1 MNFVEL
7 GVLTI
12 EAPWQRQADLET
24 ALVRILVVDDF
35 LPFRNFTV
43 SALRKRPGFR
53 IVEEAFDGE
62 EAVQKAK
69 ELKPDLVVL
78 DIGLPVLNGIEAAR
92 QIRSV
97 SPDSKILF
105 LTCNN
110 CPDIAR
116 EAFNAGGSAYV
127 VKHDAANEL
136 MAAVEAVL
144 HGRRYVSKQ
153 LVGHGLI
160 EEL

>member
-1 MNFVEL
+1 MNFL
-7 GVLTI
+7 GPGDLLI
-12 EAPWQRQADLET
+12 EAPWQRQFDLET
-24 ALVRILVVDDF
+24 VLVRILVVDDF
-35 LPFRNFTV
+35 LPFRSFTV

-53 IVEEAFDGE
+53 TVEEAFDGE

-69 ELKPDLVVL
+69 ELRPDLVVL

-92 QIRSV
+92 RIRSV
-97 SPDSKILF
+97 SPDSKIIF

-110 CPDIAR
+110 CLDIAR
-116 EAFNAGGSAYV
+116 EAFNAGASAYV

-136 MAAVEAVL
+136 IAAVEAVL
-144 HGRRYVSKQ
+144 QKRRYVSNQ
-153 LVGHGLI
+153 LAGHGLI

>member
-1 MNFVEL
+1 MNFLEP

-12 EAPWQRQADLET
+12 EARWQRQYDLET

-35 LPFRNFTV
+35 LPFRSFTV
-43 SALRKRPGFR
+43 STLRKRPGFR

-69 ELKPDLVVL
+69 ELRPDLVVL
-78 DIGLPVLNGIEAAR
+78 DIGLPALNGIEAAR
-92 QIRSV
+92 RIRAV

-116 EAFNAGGSAYV
+116 EALDAGASAYV

-136 MAAVEAVL
+136 IAAAEAVL
-144 HGRRYVSKQ
+144 QKRRYVSSQ
-153 LVGHGLI
+153 LAGRGVI

>member
-1 MNFVEL
+1 MNFLEP
-7 GVLTI
+7 GVLPI
-12 EAPWQRQADLET
+12 EAPWQRQDDLEI

-35 LPFRNFTV
+35 LPFRGFTV

-69 ELKPDLVVL
+69 ELKPDLIIM
-78 DIGLPVLNGIEAAR
+78 DIGLPLLNGIEAAR

-97 SPDSKILF
+97 SPDSKIVF

-110 CPDIAR
+110 LTDMAR
-116 EAFNAGGSAYV
+116 EAFHVGAGAYV
-127 VKHDAANEL
+127 VKHDAADEL
-136 MAAVEAVL
+136 IPAVEAVL
-144 HGRRYVSKQ
+144 QGRRYVSKQ
-153 LVGHGLI
+153 LAGHGLI

>member
-1 MNFVEL
+1 MTFLEP
-7 GVLTI
+7 GVLPL
-12 EAPWQRQADLET
+12 EAPWQRQDDLET

-35 LPFRNFTV
+35 LPFRSFTV

-69 ELKPDLVVL
+69 ELRPDLIIM
-78 DIGLPVLNGIEAAR
+78 DIGLPLLNGIEAAR

-97 SPDSKILF
+97 SPDSKIVF

-110 CPDIAR
+110 LIDMAR
-116 EAFNAGGSAYV
+116 EAFHAGAGAYV

-136 MAAVEAVL
+136 IPAVEAVL
-144 HGRRYVSKQ
+144 QGRRYVSKH
-153 LVGHGLI
+153 LAGHGLI
-160 EEL
+160 EEP

>member
-1 MNFVEL
+1 MNFLET
-7 GVLTI
+7 GVLPF
-12 EAPWQRQADLET
+12 EAPRQRQDDLET

-35 LPFRNFTV
+35 LPFRSFTV
-43 SALRKRPGFR
+43 STLRKRPGFR

-62 EAVQKAK
+62 EAVQKAN

-92 QIRSV
+92 RIRSV
-97 SPDSKILF
+97 SPDSKIVF

-110 CPDIAR
+110 SPDIAR
-116 EAFNAGGSAYV
+116 EAFDAGASAYV

-136 MAAVEAVL
+136 IAAVEAVL
-144 HGRRYVSKQ
+144 QGRRYVSKK
-153 LVGHGLI
+153 LAGHVVI

>member
-1 MNFVEL
+1 MNFLEP

-12 EAPWQRQADLET
+12 EAPWQRQYDLET
-24 ALVRILVVDDF
+24 AVVRILVVDDF
-35 LPFRNFTV
+35 LPFRSFTV

-53 IVEEAFDGE
+53 VVEEAFDGE

-69 ELKPDLVVL
+69 ELKPDVVVL
-78 DIGLPVLNGIEAAR
+78 DIGLPLLNGIQAAR
-92 QIRSV
+92 EIRSV

-110 CPDIAR
+110 YPDIAR
-116 EAFNAGGSAYV
+116 EAFAAGGGAYV

-136 MAAVEAVL
+136 IAAVEAVL
-144 HGRRYVSKQ
+144 QGRRYVSKQ
-153 LVGHGLI
+153 LAGYGLI

>member
-1 MNFVEL
+1 MNFLEP
-7 GVLTI
+7 GVLPI
-12 EAPWQRQADLET
+12 EALWQRQDDLET

-35 LPFRNFTV
+35 LPFRSFTV

-53 IVEEAFDGE
+53 VVEEAFDGE
-62 EAVQKAK
+62 EAVQKAN

-92 QIRSV
+92 RIRSV

-116 EAFNAGGSAYV
+116 EAFDAGGVGYV
-127 VKHDAANEL
+127 VKHDAAGEL
-136 MAAVEAVL
+136 LAAVEAVL
-144 HGRRYVSKQ
+144 HGRRYVSKH
-153 LVGHGLI
+153 LAGHGLI
-160 EEL
+160 EES